1 MNIKSTIIAIIP
13 SFLTHK
19 IRLIRYKKLCKACY
33 EYDATRFTKYSN
45 AFTKWDNPE
54 KLIGLIIAEYHVIE
68 KGLAMPDMRLGFGK
82 AILND
87 LISHCNLYASKFDR
101 EKEQFIYALRVI
113 AEYKL
118 EHEKNNYKL
127 EDSLFKS
134 IDNLLSKNAG
144 LIPSEQIVM
153 TKKNYF
159 KSNQSSFEDFSNSR
173 KSLRNFSG
181 IVDLEI
187 IKNAVSLAQNA
198 PSACNRQPSR
208 VYVIQEKERIEKV
221 LKVQTGNRGFGHLA
235 DKLIVL
241 TAESGGY
248 LGLNERNDVFVNG
261 GIYAMNLLYALHYY
275 QIGACPLNWCAM
287 PEQDIEI
294 REICGI
300 LPSEAV
306 IMIIACGG
314 VPENFKLVTS
324 HRNDS
329 SNILKVI

>member
-1 MNIKSTIIAIIP
+1 MNIKSTIKTIMP
-13 SFLTHK
+13 SFLLNR
-19 IRLIRYKKLCKACY
+19 IRLIKYKKLCKSCY
-33 EYDATRFTKYSN
+33 EYDAIRFTKYSN
-45 AFTKWDNPE
+45 AYTKWDNPE

-68 KGLAMPDMRLGFGK
+68 KGLAMPNMRLGFGQ
-82 AILND
+82 AVMNE
-87 LISHCNLYASKFDR
+87 LIMHCVLYASKFDS
-101 EKEQFIYALRVI
+101 EKEQYIYALRVI
-113 AEYKL
+113 KEYKL

-134 IDNLLSKNAG
+134 IDNLLSKNVM
-144 LIPSEQIVM
+144 LFPSEQIVM

-181 IVDLEI
+181 IVDLAI
-187 IKNAVSLAQNA
+187 IKKAVSLAQNA

-208 VYVIQEKERIEKV
+208 VYVVQEKDRIEKA

-235 DKLIVL
+235 NKLIIL
-241 TAESGGY
+241 TAETGGY

-287 PEQDIEI
+287 PEQDLEL
-294 REICGI
+294 RKICNI

-306 IMIIACGG
+306 IMLIACGG
-314 VPENFKLVTS
+314 VPEEFKLVTS

>member
-1 MNIKSTIIAIIP
+1 MDIKSTIKTIMP
-13 SFLTHK
+13 SFLLNR
-19 IRLIRYKKLCKACY
+19 IRLIRYKKLCKSCY
-33 EYDATRFTKYSN
+33 EYDAIRFTKYSN
-45 AFTKWDNPE
+45 AFTRWDNPE
-54 KLIGLIIAEYHVIE
+54 KLIGQIIAEYHVIE
-68 KGLAMPDMRLGFGK
+68 KGLAMPNMRMGFGQV
-82 AILND
+82 ILND
-87 LISHCNLYASKFDR
+87 LINHCNLYASRFDR
-101 EKEQFIYALRVI
+101 ENEQFIYALRVI
-113 AEYKL
+113 AEYKF
-118 EHEKNNYKL
+118 EHEKSNYKL
-127 EDSLFKS
+127 EESLFKS
-134 IDNLLSKNAG
+134 IENLLSKNIES
-144 LIPSEQIVM
+144 IPSEQVAISRNDYLKY
-153 TKKNYF
+153 TD
-159 KSNQSSFEDFSNSR
+159 SSFENFSNSR
-173 KSLRNFSG
+173 KSIRNFTG
-181 IVDLEI
+181 IVDLDI
-187 IKNAVSLAQNA
+187 IKKAVSLAQNA

-208 VYVIQEKERIEKV
+208 VYVVQEKERIEKV
-221 LKVQTGNRGFGHLA
+221 LKVQSGNRGFGHLA

-275 QIGACPLNWCAM
+275 KIGACPLNWCSM

-294 REICGI
+294 RKICGI